1 MLIPLQLTLIFF
13 PTHPRITMSFCA
25 FAAPM
30 QVVTAAMC
38 SWCQQPC
45 HTQKAALHGTPP
57 HSPALTVFT
66 PSRRGALILH
76 LFMKRSYELLLNNF
90 KSPVKLCYVLST
102 CILIGIFYTRYFD
115 FDLFITMVSLW
126 LLLFWLKG
134 NLSIRMLGENGW
146 CLMDEWSW
154 VHSCKI
160 WTSLDVYL

>member
-1 MLIPLQLTLIFF
+1 MLLPLQLTLIFF

-76 LFMKRSYELLLNNF
+76 LFMKWGYELLLNNF
-90 KSPVKLCYVLST
+90 KSPAKLCYVLSI
-102 CILIGIFYTRYFD
+102 CILIGIFYTRYF
-115 FDLFITMVSLW
+115 FLIY
-126 LLLFWLKG
+126 LLLWYHYDCYCFGLTATF
-134 NLSIRMLGENGW
+134 SSE
-146 CLMDEWSW
+146 CLERTAGVLW
-154 VHSCKI
+154 VSEAECILAKYERH
-160 WTSLDVYL
+160 